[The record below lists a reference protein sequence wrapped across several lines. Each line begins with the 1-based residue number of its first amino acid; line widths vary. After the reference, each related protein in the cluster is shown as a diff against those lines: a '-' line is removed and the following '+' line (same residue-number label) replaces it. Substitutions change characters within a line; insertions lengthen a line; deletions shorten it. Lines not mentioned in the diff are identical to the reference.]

1 MNDKTTHFGFQQ
13 VAESEKAGKVRSVF
27 SSVAGS
33 YDVMNDLMSLGLHRL
48 WKAFTV
54 QIAGVRKGDKVLDV
68 AGGTADLS
76 LAFAKKVG
84 STGQVWLTD
93 INHAMLSV
101 GRDRVVD
108 KGLLLP
114 VAQCDAEKLP
124 FPDNHFD
131 VVTVAFGLRNMT
143 HKDQA
148 ITEMRRVLKP
158 GGRLLVLEFSKVWK
172 PLAPAYDFYSFKLLP
187 IMGEKVAND
196 AESYRYLAES
206 IRMHP
211 DQATLK
217 GISSQLQKA
226 RNHSLH
232 GFSIGSIRNK
242 TSLLP
247 VIFFGFD
254 KILEYDRF

>member
-1 MNDKTTHFGFQQ
+1 M
-13 VAESEKAGKVRSVF
+13 AEAEKAKKVAGVF
-27 SSVAGS
+27 SSVASS
-33 YDVMNDLMSLGLHRL
+33 YDVMNDLMSFGLHRL

-54 QIAGVRKGDKVLDV
+54 QIAGLRAGDRVLDV

-84 STGQVWLTD
+84 PTGQVWLTD
-93 INHAMLSV
+93 INHAMLSR

-108 KGLLLP
+108 NGFLLP

-124 FPDNHFD
+124 FPDDWFD
-131 VVTVAFGLRNMT
+131 CVTVAFGLRNMT

-148 ITEMRRVLKP
+148 IAEMRRVLRP

-187 IMGEKVAND
+187 LMGEKVARD
-196 AESYRYLAES
+196 GESYRYLAES

-211 DQATLK
+211 DQESLK
-217 GISSQLQKA
+217 DLMEQAGLGRVEYFNMTA
-226 RNHSLH
+226 GVVALH
-232 GFSIGSIRNK
+232 RGYK
-242 TSLLP
+242 L
-247 VIFFGFD
+247 
-254 KILEYDRF
+254 